1 MKVDLHDVEATL
13 LAPLW
18 ARAKFSREYPSI
30 FNDEKAI
37 ALVDQL
43 EYDSSPK
50 EAALR
55 LEGVLVMAARAKQ
68 FDDKIRAYL
77 DERPKASIINVGAG
91 LDTTFYRADNGLLR
105 WYDLDLPN
113 VIEIRRKLLPEP
125 ERTTYIAGSLLD
137 AGWCA
142 DIEHTKN
149 GVFIFAEGVCSIG
162 LRSRR

>member
-1 MKVDLHDVEATL
+1 MEATL

-43 EYDSSPK
+43 EYDFSAK

-55 LEGVLVMAARAKQ
+55 LEAVLVMVARAKQ

-91 LDTTFYRADNGLLR
+91 LDTTFYRAGNGMLR

-113 VIEIRRKLLPEP
+113 VIEVRRKLLPEP
-125 ERTTYIAGSLLD
+125 EGTTYIAGSLLD

-142 DIEHTKN
+142 NIKDTDS
-149 GVFIFAEGVCSIG
+149 GVFLFAAGV
-162 LRSRR
+162 LD